1 MLFISLIS
9 SVIGI
14 PVIMG
19 AGALVRPD
27 RQATADARLRDP
39 RAALVDLLAVTVSE
53 CASALVHGPLA
64 SFLASLF
71 EPAVRYSGASPA
83 YRLASILVSG
93 GSPFAMAGLLASTGT
108 SASVSAFLLVI
119 SVIMLLSVIF
129 LREPSR
135 ARPTGRRWS
144 VYW

>member
-1 MLFISLIS
+1 VLFIRLIS

-83 YRLASILVSG
+83 CQL
-93 GSPFAMAGLLASTGT
+93 AMAWLLASTGT
-108 SASVSAFLLVI
+108 SASVSAFLLVM
-119 SVIMLLSVIF
+119 SMIMLLSVIF
-129 LREPSR
+129 LRGPSR
-135 ARPTGRRWS
+135 AWPTGRRWS